1 MNIITNIAAW
11 WGAVIA
17 TFLIIWDIYKWKH
30 SGSIINV
37 TASPNMQA
45 IGNFPN
51 HEGDKDY
58 ISIIVTNTGNIKTTI
73 THLVIFYYKY
83 KPVLS
88 KILKKKAKTFFVP
101 APFFS
106 PPLPLILEPGERWL
120 CGIEQTN
127 EWVKLSRN
135 GLLYCGIYHSGSKK
149 PVMQRV
155 VIHKDN

>member
-17 TFLIIWDIYKWKH
+17 TFVFIWDIYKWKH
-30 SGSIINV
+30 SGPTINV
-37 TASPNMQA
+37 FASPNMQA

-58 ISIIVTNTGNIKTTI
+58 ISITVTNTGNRKTTI

-83 KPVLS
+83 KPILS
-88 KILKKKAKTFFVP
+88 KILKKKARTFFVP
-101 APFFS
+101 TPSFS
-106 PPLPLILEPGERWL
+106 PPLPHILEPGERWL
-120 CGIEQTN
+120 CGIEQNN
-127 EWVKLSRN
+127 ELEELSRN
-135 GLLYCGIYHSGSKK
+135 GLLYCGIYHSGSRK

-155 VIHKDN
+155 IIHKDN

>member
-17 TFLIIWDIYKWKH
+17 TFVIIWDIYKWKH

-37 TASPNMQA
+37 TASPNMQTVE
-45 IGNFPN
+45 NFPTYKD
-51 HEGDKDY
+51 DKDY

-83 KPVLS
+83 NPILS
-88 KILKKKAKTFFVP
+88 KILKKKARTFP
-101 APFFS
+101 EPDPYNS
-106 PPLPLILEPGERWL
+106 PLLPIMLVPGEMWP
-120 CGIEQTN
+120 CDIERN
-127 EWVKLSRN
+127 DELEKLSRN
-135 GLLYCGIYHSGSKK
+135 GFLYCGIYHSNSKK

-155 VIHKDN
+155 IIHKDN

>member
-17 TFLIIWDIYKWKH
+17 TFVIIWDIYKWKH
-30 SGSIINV
+30 SGAIINV
-37 TASPNMQA
+37 TASSNMQM
-45 IGNFPN
+45 GENFPPC
-51 HEGDKDY
+51 ESDKDY

-83 KPVLS
+83 NPILS
-88 KILKKKAKTFFVP
+88 KILKKKARTFP
-101 APFFS
+101 EPDPFNS
-106 PPLPLILEPGERWL
+106 PLLPIMLVPGERWL
-120 CGIEQTN
+120 CDIKRNDEL
-127 EWVKLSRN
+127 EKLSRR
-135 GLLYCGIYHSGSKK
+135 GFLYCGIYHSSSKN